1 MTITKSENGK
11 HVLSGKKSFSI
22 DTDMSG
28 LDAYIDALGDAVD
41 KAVRPAAQAAAQVLY
56 DQVKMNVAGLG
67 KKTGNLANSIYQKY
81 SPEKSQDGKRAT
93 YHISWNASK
102 APHGHLVEYGYLQ
115 RYKYYQDD
123 QGRVRPMVRPG
134 MEGKKRPGRRAS
146 AAEKAAYYV
155 TLPAPIQVPGKAFVR
170 RAESAMDKA
179 YKAAEA
185 ELLRRIREGSK

>member
-1 MTITKSENGK
+1 MTLTGA
-11 HVLSGKKSFSI
+11 KSFRI
-22 DTDMSG
+22 NADMAG
-28 LDAYIDALGDAVD
+28 LDVYIDALGDAVD

-81 SPEKSQDGKRAT
+81 SPENSQDGKRAT

-155 TLPAPIQVPGKAFVR
+155 TLPTPIQVLGKAFVR
-170 RAESAMDKA
+170 RAAGSMDKA
-179 YKAAEA
+179 LKAAEE
-185 ELLRRIREGSK
+185 ELIKHLLWKSYT